1 MIGLQEAQGSM
12 NVATVILAAGEGTR
26 MRSKLPKVL
35 HPLGGQPMVM
45 YPINLAMQLSS
56 QPPVLV
62 VGHGAKLVRG
72 RVGDC
77 VRYVLQEQRLGTGH
91 AVLQAR
97 DELRG
102 RSDAVL
108 VIYGDM
114 PLLTPPTV
122 SQLLDAFAQHL
133 PAIAMLTLTIQAGG
147 DSMGF
152 GRVTRDGE
160 GRVTGV
166 VEEAAATP
174 EQLAIRELN
183 AGISCYRADWLWGH
197 LDRLRLSGKGEYY
210 LTDLVA
216 MAAEEGEQVLTVDVP
231 DRDEVLGVNDRILL
245 AQAEAALRRR
255 INTELMRGG
264 VTLIDPATTY
274 VEVGVQVAPDTV
286 IYPNSY
292 LLGSTSVGD
301 DCIIGP
307 NTVLRD
313 TTVGP
318 RCQIVASV
326 LEAAVLGSDV
336 TVGPFARLRNGARL
350 DDGVHMGNFGEVKNS
365 YLGPGTK
372 MGHFSYVGDATVGA
386 NVNIGAGTVTCN
398 YDGQRKHAT
407 LIDEGAFVGS
417 GAMLVAPLRV
427 GAGAVIGA
435 GSVVTHDVPPATVVY
450 GVPARARRKAR
461 GEQVEEQPEEAVSE
475 ERRVAEEG
483 GE

>member
-1 MIGLQEAQGSM
+1 M

-45 YPINLAMQLSS
+45 YSINLAMQVSS

-62 VGHGAKLVRG
+62 VGHGAKLVRD
-72 RVGDC
+72 RVGEC

-108 VIYGDM
+108 VIYADM

-122 SQLLDAFAQHL
+122 SQLLDAFAEHL
-133 PAIAMLTLTIQAGG
+133 PVIAMLTLTIPEGG
-147 DSMGF
+147 NSMGF
-152 GRVTRDGE
+152 GRVLRDAE
-160 GRVTGV
+160 GRVTGI
-166 VEEAAATP
+166 VEEVAATP
-174 EQLAIRELN
+174 EQLRIRELN
-183 AGISCYRADWLWGH
+183 AGVSCYRADWLWEH
-197 LDRLRLSGKGEYY
+197 LDRLRLSAKGEYY
-210 LTDLVA
+210 LTDLVG
-216 MAAEEGEQVLTVDVP
+216 MAAQEGEHVLTVSVTDP
-231 DRDEVLGVNDRILL
+231 DEVLGINDRILL
-245 AQAEAALRRR
+245 AQAEAALRKR

-274 VEVGVQVAPDTV
+274 VEVGVRVAPDTV
-286 IYPNSY
+286 IHPNTY
-292 LLGSTSVGD
+292 LLGDTSVGD

-307 NTVLRD
+307 NTILRD

-318 RCQIVASV
+318 RSRIVASV
-326 LEAAVLGSDV
+326 LEAAVVGSDV
-336 TVGPFARLRNGARL
+336 TVGPFAHLRDGAHL

-372 MGHFSYVGDATVGA
+372 MGHFSYVGDATIGEK
-386 NVNIGAGTVTCN
+386 VNIGAGAVTCN

-407 LIDEGAFVGS
+407 LIGEGTFIGS
-417 GAMLVAPLRV
+417 GSMLVAPVRV
-427 GAGAVIGA
+427 GPGAVIGA
-435 GSVVTHDVPPATVVY
+435 GSVVTHDVPADTVVY
-450 GVPARARRKAR
+450 GVPARPRRKVYR
-461 GEQVEEQPEEAVSE
+461 DQVEEQPEEAVSE
-475 ERRVAEEG
+475 ERRMAEEG

>member
-1 MIGLQEAQGSM
+1 M

-45 YPINLAMQLSS
+45 YSINLAMQLSS

-62 VGHGAKLVRG
+62 VGHGAKLVRS
-72 RVGDC
+72 RVGEC

-97 DELRG
+97 EELRG

-108 VIYGDM
+108 VIYADM
-114 PLLTPPTV
+114 PLLTPPSV
-122 SQLLDAFAQHL
+122 SRLIDTFAEEL
-133 PAIAMLTLTIQAGG
+133 PAIALLTLTIPEGG

-152 GRVTRDGE
+152 GRVTRDAE
-160 GRVTGV
+160 GRVTGI
-166 VEEAAATP
+166 VEEVAATP
-174 EQLAIRELN
+174 EQLRIRELN
-183 AGISCYRADWLWGH
+183 AGVSCYRADWLWEH
-197 LDRLRLSGKGEYY
+197 LDRLRLSKKGEYY
-210 LTDLVA
+210 LTDLVE
-216 MAAEEGEQVLTVDVP
+216 MAAQEGEQVVTVAVEDP
-231 DRDEVLGVNDRILL
+231 DEVLGINDRILL
-245 AQAEAALRRR
+245 AQAEAALRKR

-264 VTLIDPATTY
+264 VTLVDPATTY
-274 VEVGVQVAPDTV
+274 VEVGVRVAPDTV

-292 LLGSTSVGD
+292 LLGDTSVGD

-318 RCQIVASV
+318 RCQIVASM
-326 LEAAVLGSDV
+326 LDAAVLGSDV
-336 TVGPFARLRNGARL
+336 SVGPFARLRNGARL

-365 YLGPGTK
+365 YLGQGTK
-372 MGHFSYVGDATVGA
+372 MGHFSYVGDATIGA

-407 LIDEGAFVGS
+407 VVGDGTFIGS
-417 GAMLVAPLRV
+417 GSMLVAPVRV
-427 GAGAVIGA
+427 GPGAVIGA
-435 GSVVTHDVPPATVVY
+435 GSVVTHDVPPDTVVY
-450 GVPARARRKAR
+450 GVPARPHRKVQR
-461 GEQVEEQPEEAVSE
+461 EQVEEQPEEAVSE
-475 ERRVAEEG
+475 ERRMAEEG